1 MPHYLLVGLGS
12 ALGGLARFAVVLAA
26 IATVGPTFPA
36 GTLTVNV
43 LGSLLIGFIA
53 GLARFGAGSIISP
66 EQRALLA
73 VGFCGGFTTVSFFA
87 WQAVFMAG
95 AGRAALAVLYVAGS
109 VALALGAV
117 WAGYALA
124 ERFTRRITPDGGAS

>member
-1 MPHYLLVGLGS
+1 MKHYLLVGLGS

-26 IATVGPTFPA
+26 IATFGPTFPA

-53 GLARFGAGSIISP
+53 GLARAGGGALITP

-87 WQAVFMAG
+87 WQAVFMSAD
-95 AGRAALAVLYVAGS
+95 GRAPLALVYVAGS
-109 VALALGAV
+109 VALALAGV
-117 WAGYALA
+117 WAGFALA
-124 ERFTRRITPDGGAS
+124 DRVSRKVTR